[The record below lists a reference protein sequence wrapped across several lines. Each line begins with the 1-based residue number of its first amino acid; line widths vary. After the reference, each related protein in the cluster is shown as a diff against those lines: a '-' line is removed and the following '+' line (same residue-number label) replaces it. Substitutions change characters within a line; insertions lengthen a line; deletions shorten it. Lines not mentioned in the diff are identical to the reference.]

1 MLEFRS
7 TWERWVLQSAGQG
20 GGKVTGWPLL
30 THMGLSWQMVSLLLD
45 PRWADTGRAARGLG
59 EQGTLPGDQQA
70 TSGGMEAVGQV
81 LQAGD
86 LCQDSQRAAGWG
98 LQADIQRQEHL
109 YHHRKP
115 RTPAWSGELG
125 GERPGCAVDSRS
137 RLAGTGM
144 SPHPVG

>member
-1 MLEFRS
+1 MAF
-7 TWERWVLQSAGQG
+7 G
-20 GGKVTGWPLL
+20 LL